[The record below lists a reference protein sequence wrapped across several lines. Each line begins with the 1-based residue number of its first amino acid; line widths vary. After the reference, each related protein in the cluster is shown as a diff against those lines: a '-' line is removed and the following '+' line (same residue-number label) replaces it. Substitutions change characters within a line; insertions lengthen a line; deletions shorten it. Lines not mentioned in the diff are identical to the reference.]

1 MPKNGAFSTK
11 FYQNPQRSEMELN
24 EAIKLKEALENDI
37 GRLLKSF
44 ELKTGLRPGV
54 VFHERLEGRDEPY
67 RVNIPVHL

>member
-1 MPKNGAFSTK
+1 MGRSGLG
-11 FYQNPQRSEMELN
+11 QRNRKGVRMEIN

>member
-1 MPKNGAFSTK
+1 
-11 FYQNPQRSEMELN
+11 MELN

-44 ELKTGLRPGV
+44 ELKTGLRPGI
-54 VFHERLEGRDEPY
+54 VFHERLEGRDELY